1 MSPFYQGT
9 AEVPPG
15 RRAIALGTF
24 DGVHLGHRAV
34 VAAACAAAARL
45 DAIACAAAFHPRPIT
60 ILQPGTPAATLAGVT
75 QRVRLLEQA
84 GAEDVVLVRFTP
96 ALASLN
102 AAAFVDEILVERL
115 GAVAVVVG
123 ADFRFGRDREGS
135 VETLRTLCSQRGI
148 EVEAVT
154 LLDRG
159 GQKISSSR
167 IRHCL
172 REGDVEEAATLLG
185 RLPSIEGTVIHGDK
199 RGREIG
205 FPTAN
210 ISAVPGQ
217 QLPAEG
223 VYAGWGVFAPGEQ
236 RVQAAISVGTNPHFG
251 DVSGLRVEVHLIDY
265 LGGELYGQT
274 MRVEFAA
281 RLRGQATYD
290 DSQTLVAQIAK
301 DVADTRQLL
310 KTTIPSVD

>member
-15 RRAIALGTF
+15 RRAVALGTF

-34 VAAACAAAARL
+34 VAAACAAAVRL
-45 DAIACAAAFHPRPIT
+45 DAIACAATFHPRPIT

-102 AAAFVDEILVERL
+102 ATAFVDEILVERL

-154 LLDRG
+154 LLDRD

-172 REGDVEEAATLLG
+172 REGNVEEAATLLG

-217 QLPAEG
+217 QLPGEG

-236 RVQAAISVGTNPHFG
+236 RMQAAISVGTNPHFG
-251 DVSGLRVEVHLIDY
+251 DVGGLRVEVHLIDY

-290 DSQTLVAQIAK
+290 DFQALVAQIAK